1 MELLTYAVR
10 QKLLNDDP
18 LLSYVTRKEPVPIEV
33 IAESFRGYLEPMED
47 KKSELLVHD
56 YPRMLNENVPVVVN
70 VNEDGGY
77 HITGSIPDTLLEA
90 IALVHNI
97 EDKEE
102 IIRALV
108 DYNMENVY
116 GQTCEILTA
125 SLTQIAGNAKKSMM
139 AIPPVIPV
147 GMANAGD
154 DMPKEGPAGDM
165 PNAGQED
172 AAFTEQGDFAP
183 QMPEPG
189 PAVQIPEPQ
198 IQEPEPVIQAAV
210 PEIPEPQVQEPEPV
224 IQAAAPAVQ
233 VQEPEPAIHAAAGRD
248 PFSDAG
254 QEDYTAEADS
264 FTQSIRNIYEK
275 FIADLKDFGLDR
287 RLGLQLA

>member
-198 IQEPEPVIQAAV
+198 IQEPEPVIQAA
-210 PEIPEPQVQEPEPV
+210 
-224 IQAAAPAVQ
+224 APAVQ